1 MIVPII
7 IAALAIRSVEA
18 ATYIGCVDPA
28 NVPAGSSTTISTDV
42 NACINFCT
50 TASTTDA
57 FYSNVDG
64 MCTCT
69 SSSGSFTI
77 YEQAQDSGG
86 TCSSDQA
93 SAWILNTPFGF
104 SGCYSQTVSQGRTRT
119 TFPSS
124 PEGCLAN
131 CATYEGAA
139 LSRSNNLLVCQCADT
154 LDGDG
159 AEVCQPASASGGF
172 YLYGQSLTEPTALA
186 RRQLRERLR
195 RAQIA
200 RNQYCPSSLTA
211 CMIGCDHE
219 AFECID
225 TQADLEACGGCMN
238 GLYGPTVRN
247 AIATG
252 VDCSALPNVA
262 LGGVTCTRGQCE
274 VSACK
279 YGYALVDN
287 QCVRML

>member
-42 NACINFCT
+42 NACI
-50 TASTTDA
+50 
-57 FYSNVDG
+57 
-64 MCTCT
+64 
-69 SSSGSFTI
+69 
-77 YEQAQDSGG
+77 
-86 TCSSDQA
+86 
-93 SAWILNTPFGF
+93 AWILNTPFGF

-219 AFECID
+219 AFE
-225 TQADLEACGGCMN
+225 ADLEACGGCMN